1 MFETKVTD
9 PGFIGRIM
17 SGLFTY
23 ADGHIYFSNNV
34 IKIRY
39 DLIESNKGLNLDEKE
54 VFDQY
59 SEVVAF
65 EDKNFK
71 IKSGTP
77 LDSYDS
83 YKLVYIFKDE
93 RKEKCQTIN
102 FCSYPHERKIFLKK
116 HDEFCKYFYT

>member
-1 MFETKVTD
+1 LKISTGCDNCTVTSALKDYDPSTEIVNISVDTQRQDLVLLVKSEEESPQGEYQAYTIKIYDFITEDFLFETKVTD

-54 VFDQY
+54 VFD
-59 SEVVAF
+59 
-65 EDKNFK
+65 
-71 IKSGTP
+71 
-77 LDSYDS
+77 
-83 YKLVYIFKDE
+83 
-93 RKEKCQTIN
+93 
-102 FCSYPHERKIFLKK
+102 
-116 HDEFCKYFYT
+116 